1 MESSLRS
8 SVTLVKYGYARFTSI
23 CMVGQVTGIQFA
35 FKHVF
40 YFEVKNEM

>member
-8 SVTLVKYGYARFTSI
+8 SVTLVKYGYERFTSVS
-23 CMVGQVTGIQFA
+23 MVGQVTGIQFA

-40 YFEVKNEM
+40 YFEVKNDI